1 VTGGTAVPSASTASA
16 PLAAQKSPAYAS
28 FGRARLADFC
38 EDWVVY
44 RNLEPLD
51 KRLHGLKTAYMDM
64 ELRTEMI
71 PRKQDA
77 AYAKAATY
85 FLNEIQR
92 LRGVKTPLGETLFL
106 GDTQFNDSQAF
117 KNIRQFSRWQGSCFI
132 CTERVEQDPSLTVDN
147 ENVFT
152 ANRWGL
158 LAEWVRQLRE
168 QGLQLDGRTSVIV
181 DIDKTALGAKGR
193 NDKTID
199 RARLA
204 GIFRTMDSVLGDD
217 FKQAIFE
224 RDYAEL
230 NRARYHP
237 VTADNQDYLA
247 YICMVLNTNLIS
259 LDEVKREVETDSLDN
274 FEQFIRWVD
283 SRMMINPAAGE
294 ALREVHEAV
303 NASVRNGDPTPFKRF
318 RRQEFISTMENMGQM
333 PDTATVT
340 ELLQEEITLTEEV
353 FDLANWLRERGCII
367 LCLSDKPDEA
377 SMPHPRVSPDLVP
390 LHKAETH
397 RVGVSIT
404 AELNT
409 IG

>member
-1 VTGGTAVPSASTASA
+1 
-16 PLAAQKSPAYAS
+16 
-28 FGRARLADFC
+28 LADFC
-38 EDWVVY
+38 DDLVVY

-51 KRLHGLKTAYMDM
+51 KRIHGLKTAYLDM
-64 ELRTEMI
+64 ELRTDLI
-71 PRKQDA
+71 PRKQDP
-77 AYAKAATY
+77 AYARAATY

-92 LRGVKTPLGETLFL
+92 LRGEKARLGEVLFL
-106 GDTQFNDSQAF
+106 GDTLFNDSQAF
-117 KNIRQFSRWQGSCFI
+117 KNIRQYSRWQGSCFI
-132 CTERVEQDPSLTVDN
+132 CAERVEQEPSITVDD
-147 ENVFT
+147 ENVYN
-152 ANRWGL
+152 ANRWAL

-168 QGLQLDGRTSVIV
+168 QGFQLDQRTAVIV

-204 GIFRTMDSVLGDD
+204 GIFRTMDSVLGAD
-217 FKQAIFE
+217 FNQVIFE

-230 NRARYHP
+230 NRAKYHP

-340 ELLQEEITLTEEV
+340 ELLAEEITLTEEV
-353 FDLANWLRERGCII
+353 YQVANWLRARGCIL

-377 SMPHPRVSPDLVP
+377 SMPHVRVSPDLVP

-397 RVGVSIT
+397 RVGVSIA
-404 AELNT
+404 AELAG

>member
-1 VTGGTAVPSASTASA
+1 
-16 PLAAQKSPAYAS
+16 
-28 FGRARLADFC
+28 LADFC

-51 KRLHGLKTAYMDM
+51 KRLRGLKSAYLDM
-64 ELRTEMI
+64 ELRSDLI

-77 AYAKAATY
+77 DYAKAATY

-92 LRGVKTPLGETLFL
+92 LRGVKTPVSELLFL
-106 GDTQFNDSQAF
+106 GDTLFNDSQAF
-117 KNIRQFSRWQGSCFI
+117 KNIRQFSRWQGSCII
-132 CTERVEQDPSLTVDN
+132 CSERVEQEPSISADE
-147 ENVFT
+147 ENVFIV
-152 ANRWGL
+152 NRWGL
-158 LAEWVRQLRE
+158 LAEWLRLLRE
-168 QGLQLDGRTSVIV
+168 QGMGLDKRTAVVI

-204 GIFRTMDSVLGDD
+204 GIFRTMDSVLGED
-217 FKQAIFE
+217 FNQSVFE

-230 NRARYHP
+230 NRAKYHQ

-259 LDEVKREVETDSLDN
+259 LDEVMREVETDSMDN

-294 ALREVHEAV
+294 VLREVHEAV
-303 NASVRNGDPTPFKRF
+303 NGSVRNGDPTPFKRF
-318 RRQEFISTMENMGQM
+318 RRQEFISTMENMGHM
-333 PDTATVT
+333 PDSASAG

-353 FDLANWLRERGCII
+353 FDAANWLRERGCII

-377 SMPHPRVSPDLVP
+377 SMPHSRVSPDLVP

-397 RVGVSIT
+397 RVGVSIV
-404 AELNT
+404 ADLET

>member
-1 VTGGTAVPSASTASA
+1 
-16 PLAAQKSPAYAS
+16 
-28 FGRARLADFC
+28 
-38 EDWVVY
+38 
-44 RNLEPLD
+44 
-51 KRLHGLKTAYMDM
+51 
-64 ELRTEMI
+64 MI

-85 FLNEIQR
+85 FLNQIQR
-92 LRGVKTPLGETLFL
+92 LRGVKTPLGELLFL
-106 GDTQFNDSQAF
+106 GDTLFNDSQAF
-117 KNIRQFSRWQGSCFI
+117 KNIRQYSRWQGSCFI
-132 CTERVEQDPSLTVDN
+132 CTERVEQEPSITTDE
-147 ENVFT
+147 ENVYT
-152 ANRWGL
+152 TNRWSL
-158 LAEWVRQLRE
+158 VAEWVRQLRE
-168 QGLQLDGRTSVIV
+168 QGFQLDQRTAVVV

-204 GIFRTMDSVLGDD
+204 GIFRTMDSVLGTD
-217 FKQAIFE
+217 FNQAAFE

-230 NRARYHP
+230 NRARYHQ

-259 LDEVKREVETDSLDN
+259 LDEVKREVETDSLDS

-333 PDTATVT
+333 PDTATAA

-353 FDLANWLRERGCII
+353 FELSNWLRERGCVVM
-367 LCLSDKPDEA
+367 CLSDKPDEA
-377 SMPHPRVSPDLVP
+377 SMPHNWVSPDLVP

-404 AELNT
+404 AELT
-409 IG
+409 AIV

>member
-1 VTGGTAVPSASTASA
+1 
-16 PLAAQKSPAYAS
+16 
-28 FGRARLADFC
+28 LADFC
-38 EDWVVY
+38 DDLVVY

-51 KRLHGLKTAYMDM
+51 KRIHGLKTAYLDM
-64 ELRTEMI
+64 ELRTDLI
-71 PRKQDA
+71 PRKQDP
-77 AYAKAATY
+77 AYARAATY
-85 FLNEIQR
+85 FLTEIQR
-92 LRGVKTPLGETLFL
+92 LRGEKARLGEVLFL
-106 GDTQFNDSQAF
+106 GDTLFNDSQAF
-117 KNIRQFSRWQGSCFI
+117 KNIRQYSRWQGSCFI
-132 CTERVEQDPSLTVDN
+132 CAERVEQEPSITVDD
-147 ENVFT
+147 ENVYN
-152 ANRWGL
+152 ANRWAL

-168 QGLQLDGRTSVIV
+168 QGFQLDQRTAVIV

-204 GIFRTMDSVLGDD
+204 GIFRTMDSVLGAD
-217 FKQAIFE
+217 FNQVIFE

-230 NRARYHP
+230 NRAKYHP

-340 ELLQEEITLTEEV
+340 ELLAEEITLTEEV
-353 FDLANWLRERGCII
+353 YQVANWLRARGCIL

-377 SMPHPRVSPDLVP
+377 SMPHVRVSPDLVP

-397 RVGVSIT
+397 RVGVSIA
-404 AELNT
+404 AELAG

>member
-1 VTGGTAVPSASTASA
+1 VPSASTASA

-38 EDWVVY
+38 DDWVVY

-64 ELRTEMI
+64 ELRSEMI

-85 FLNEIQR
+85 FLNQIQR
-92 LRGVKTPLGETLFL
+92 LRGVKTPLGELLFL
-106 GDTQFNDSQAF
+106 GDTLFNDSQAF
-117 KNIRQFSRWQGSCFI
+117 KNIRQFSDWQGSCFI
-132 CTERVEQDPSLTVDN
+132 CTERVEQDPSITADE
-147 ENVFT
+147 ENVYT
-152 ANRWGL
+152 TNRWSL

-168 QGLQLDGRTSVIV
+168 QGFQLDQRTAVVV

-217 FKQAIFE
+217 FNQAAFE

-230 NRARYHP
+230 NRARYHQ

-259 LDEVKREVETDSLDN
+259 LDEVKREVETDSLDS

-333 PDTATVT
+333 PDTATAA

-353 FDLANWLRERGCII
+353 FELSQWLRERGCIVM
-367 LCLSDKPDEA
+367 CLSDKPDEA
-377 SMPHPRVSPDLVP
+377 SMPHSWVSPDLLP
-390 LHKAETH
+390 LHRAETH
-397 RVGVSIT
+397 RVGVSIA
-404 AELNT
+404 AELT
-409 IG
+409 EIV